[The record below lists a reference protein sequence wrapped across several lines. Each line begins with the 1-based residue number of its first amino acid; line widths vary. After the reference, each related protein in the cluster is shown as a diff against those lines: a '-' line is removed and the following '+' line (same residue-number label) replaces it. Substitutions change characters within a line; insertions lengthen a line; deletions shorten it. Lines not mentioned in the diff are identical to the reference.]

1 MDSIKTYIARQFLN
15 KRYHFKC
22 ECLIPLDFVGE
33 VKDYNIEQDEVL
45 LYVELNNR
53 LITIGLNHP
62 KLMIEEV

>member
-1 MDSIKTYIARQFLN
+1 MDSVKTYIAQQFLN

-33 VKDYNIEQDEVL
+33 VKDYNIEQDEIL